1 MSGWRNGNV
10 LIMLRQCA
18 WCLRLIDL
26 AGERISTQPLPKLY
40 EASHGMCSVCG
51 ILWIEQMMSSQAPQ
65 ASSLATEGYGKQEIG
80 YSSEASSYSEYI
92 AGLSSQQQESIG
104 TPMMVCERNN
114 PYSTRASYPPPEEQE
129 TPLEDQ
135 VPHAK
140 KSAKKS

>member
-51 ILWIEQMMSSQAPQ
+51 TLWIEQMMSSQAPQ
-65 ASSLATEGYGKQEIG
+65 APQTASLATEGY
-80 YSSEASSYSEYI
+80 SEK
-92 AGLSSQQQESIG
+92 ESID
-104 TPMMVCERNN
+104 TPMMVYERNS
-114 PYSTRASYPPPEEQE
+114 PYSIHATYPLPEEQE
-129 TPLEDQ
+129 TLVEDQ

-140 KSAKKS
+140 KS